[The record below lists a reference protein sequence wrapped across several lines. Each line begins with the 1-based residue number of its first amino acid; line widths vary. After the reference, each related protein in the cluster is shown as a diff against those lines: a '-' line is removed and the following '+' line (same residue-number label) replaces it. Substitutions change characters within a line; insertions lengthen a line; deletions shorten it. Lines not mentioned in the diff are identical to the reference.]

1 MTRTREP
8 LIAAVATVLLLVAT
22 APLGA
27 QSTEPGDL
35 KAGQRVEVEYV
46 PGSGKWLAATVVEV
60 VNDGFS
66 YKVDIASGQ
75 GASESRTNIHFRR
88 VRAAAPNR
96 PATPAPT
103 APPVRA
109 APVAPAARPAAAR
122 PAMGRYGC
130 SEFRY
135 NASSGMYE
143 YDAKGTVVLG
153 ADGRYTY
160 LGFSRPS
167 LGRHRAAAQAGKLT
181 FAGGYLDGGVATPL
195 DGQPGRF
202 HLTAPAIVSRWTCGL
217 TS

>member
-1 MTRTREP
+1 MSRTRRA
-8 LIAAVATVLLLVAT
+8 LAAAVATVLLIVAT

-88 VRAAAPNR
+88 VRAATAPDR
-96 PATPAPT
+96 PANPAP
-103 APPVRA
+103 A
-109 APVAPAARPAAAR
+109 APLTPAARPAAAR
-122 PAMGRYGC
+122 PAIGRYGC
-130 SEFRY
+130 SESRY
-135 NASSGMYE
+135 NASTSMYE
-143 YDAKGTVVLG
+143 YDAKGTVVLSG
-153 ADGRYTY
+153 DGRYTY

-167 LGRHRAAAQAGKLT
+167 LGRHRAAEGTGKLT

-202 HLTAPAIVSRWTCGL
+202 HLTAPAIGSRWTCGL
-217 TS
+217 AS